1 MPRVNLDAASPS
13 LDGTAYALTA
23 ANADGDAVM
32 PGTVLHVQNGSG
44 APITVTVITGG
55 TAQGYAIADHTVT
68 VPAGAGRLIGPIPGG
83 DIWPQTS
90 GATRGRIHVD
100 YSAVASVTRGVIGR

>member
-1 MPRVNLDAASPS
+1 MPRVNVEAVSPS
-13 LDGTAYALTA
+13 LDGTAYTLTA
-23 ANADGDAVM
+23 ANADGDAIM
-32 PGTVLHVQNGSG
+32 PGSVLHVVNGSA
-44 APITVTVITGG
+44 APITVTVVTGG
-55 TAQGYAIADHTVT
+55 TAQGYAIADHPV
-68 VPAGAGRLIGPIPGG
+68 VIPAGGGRLIGPIPGG